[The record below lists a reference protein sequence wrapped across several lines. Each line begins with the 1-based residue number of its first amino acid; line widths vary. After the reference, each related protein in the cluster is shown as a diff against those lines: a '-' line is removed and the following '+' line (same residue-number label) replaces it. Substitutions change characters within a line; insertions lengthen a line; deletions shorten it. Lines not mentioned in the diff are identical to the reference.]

1 MKRRKISA
9 LAIIGICLICLSLG
23 LLLFTFVKTYVGNS
37 QSRSVVNQIIESLPE
52 RTAGIPEVENGSNMP
67 AREINGRDYVALID
81 IPAYD
86 LTLPVAD
93 KWDSSKLHS
102 SPIRFSGSAYD
113 NTLVIGGSDNEGQLS
128 FCDKIE
134 NNTEITVTDM
144 TGAEYQYKVSRVDRS
159 RSADADW
166 LSSAEYDLTL
176 FCKDTYSMEYIAVRC
191 TYIYK

>member
-1 MKRRKISA
+1 MKKRKISV
-9 LAIIGICLICLSLG
+9 LLIIGICLIAVSLG
-23 LLLFTFVKTYVGNS
+23 LLVYTRISAYTGNS
-37 QSRSVVNQIIESLPE
+37 NSRSVAEKISEGLPE
-52 RTAGIPEVENGSNMP
+52 RTAGIPLSHSITAMP